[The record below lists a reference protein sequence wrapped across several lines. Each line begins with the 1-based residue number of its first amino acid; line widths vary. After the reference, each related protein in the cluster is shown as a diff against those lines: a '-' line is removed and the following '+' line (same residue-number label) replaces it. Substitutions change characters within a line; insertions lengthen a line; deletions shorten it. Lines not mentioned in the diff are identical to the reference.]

1 MVINLSQFFCEGYI
15 PKPFRFNLDYNMAVV
30 DLVQG
35 RDSQVV
41 YSDDTSYNKIG
52 KYRIIVD
59 IGMHLLSAYPT
70 EFSEI

>member
-1 MVINLSQFFCEGYI
+1 
-15 PKPFRFNLDYNMAVV
+15 MAVV

-52 KYRIIVD
+52 KYQIIVD